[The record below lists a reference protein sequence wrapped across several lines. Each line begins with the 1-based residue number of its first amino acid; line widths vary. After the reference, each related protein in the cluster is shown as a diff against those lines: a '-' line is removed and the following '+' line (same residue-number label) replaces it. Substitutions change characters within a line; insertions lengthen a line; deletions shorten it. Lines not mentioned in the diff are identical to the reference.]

1 MRLMRFTAPDM
12 AQAMRQVRQALG
24 PDAVILSTS
33 RVSGGGVEITAAV
46 DEPLAPVGGGAGGAG
61 ASPSPVPGGG
71 QPAGESGGAALSA
84 LARRV
89 EGLAEMLSKHM
100 VVSEAAAGFAAR
112 PEVAPIYHHLM
123 GQEVSPA
130 VINELLTDL
139 AAAGGQGLAARLAIR
154 LKKMLNVAGGRMAT
168 AKRPAVWALV
178 GPTGVGKTTTAAKLA
193 ANFALRHRL
202 KVGLVTVDTYRIA
215 AAEQIEVYGRIMEI
229 PTVVAGGAEDL
240 RRALEGMAELDLV
253 LVDTVGRSPKDEENL
268 EELRAVLEGAPG
280 LTTHLVL
287 ACPTRDADKAEVLAA
302 FARFA
307 PQSLIFTKLDET
319 ATYGPI
325 LNQVVRSGLPVSYL
339 TCGQRVPEDLE
350 EATREGLAKRLLP
363 PRRGMEI

>member
-1 MRLMRFTAPDM
+1 
-12 AQAMRQVRQALG
+12 
-24 PDAVILSTS
+24 VILSTN
-33 RVSGGGVEITAAV
+33 RLNGGGVEINAAV
-46 DEPLAPVGGGAGGAG
+46 DEPQAGAGGCAAGAANGAAGGAG
-61 ASPSPVPGGG
+61 NGSGGG
-71 QPAGESGGAALSA
+71 AAGGEASSPALSA

-89 EGLAEMLSKHM
+89 EGLAELVSKHL

-123 GQEVSPA
+123 SQEVAPA
-130 VINELLTDL
+130 VINELLADL
-139 AAAGGQGLAARLAIR
+139 AAAGGQGLLARLGIR
-154 LKKMLNVAGGRMAT
+154 LKKMCNVAGGQFAG

-193 ANFALRHRL
+193 ANFSLRHRL
-202 KVGLVTVDTYRIA
+202 KVGLITVDTYRIA
-215 AAEQIEVYGRIMEI
+215 AAEQIEVYGRIMEL
-229 PTVVAGGAEDL
+229 PTLVAGGA
-240 RRALEGMAELDLV
+240 AELKEALARLSGLDLI
-253 LVDTVGRSPKDEENL
+253 LIDTVGRSPRDEENL
-268 EELRAVLEGAPG
+268 EELKAVLAGAEGVK
-280 LTTHLVL
+280 THLVL
-287 ACPTRDADKAEVLAA
+287 ACPTRDADQAEVMAG